1 MNFFYGDVSR
11 VMRVGSV
18 LFSTLKV
25 VLIDVL
31 FSIEMIMLANPM
43 TMKMMMQSDMIP
55 PVNVLY

>member
-31 FSIEMIMLANPM
+31 FSIEMIMLANPI